1 MVAYLLLL
9 EGWEA
14 GKLVFQVVKL
24 RSPHFLVS
32 DHFNL
37 LDPGGV
43 TAKGNIRI
51 VNNISCRNSE
61 W

>member
-1 MVAYLLLL
+1 
-9 EGWEA
+9 
-14 GKLVFQVVKL
+14 VFQVVKL

-61 W
+61 